1 MITFLGSARDVI
13 PNITLG
19 ALKPGEQLPDTN
31 G

>member
-13 PNITLG
+13 PNIALG
-19 ALKPGEQLPDTN
+19 ALKPAEQLPDTN